1 VTSIGA
7 TSWREGSAQARGSR
21 QNRRVHVSKHR
32 SQEASMA
39 ESPVRVAYY
48 YRTRWGSHAEFV
60 ELFTRNH
67 WPILREQLRSG
78 RFLDVTLDVPRFH
91 GDGRADWDVLVT
103 IVYRDWTAME
113 AHAEAEIAAR
123 LFPDQAAYRAEEQRR
138 FALLD
143 AHWDVPLEPVALPG

>member
-1 VTSIGA
+1 
-7 TSWREGSAQARGSR
+7 
-21 QNRRVHVSKHR
+21 
-32 SQEASMA
+32 MA

-113 AHAEAEIAAR
+113 AHAEAEITAR